1 MAGSIFV
8 RKEEEKLQ
16 IEAIKKSIRIFFEG
30 DVDYNQ
36 RLNFIDYDFSKDEDI
51 LKILN
56 AFDNK
61 YTINDL
67 TNLWKDTMITAYNKE
82 NKLIFIYDGLEKFT
96 LERKKTL
103 DNYPE
108 EFKIGF
114 PIELWK
120 SKCEEIQSKS
130 IVSLPLALKDSL
142 VDIICTKSG
151 YTVIRLMF
159 NEFNWTEEGAM
170 DRLVKII
177 GNTEKGN
184 SIVL

>member
-1 MAGSIFV
+1 MAGSIFI

-30 DVDYNQ
+30 DVEYNQ
-36 RLNFIDYDFSKDEDI
+36 RLNFIDYDFSKDKDI
-51 LKILN
+51 LKILD

-61 YTINDL
+61 YSINDL

-103 DNYPE
+103 ENYPE
-108 EFKIGF
+108 GFIIGF
-114 PIELWK
+114 PIEMWK
-120 SKCEEIQSKS
+120 EKCEEIQAKS

-159 NEFNWTEEGAM
+159 NEYNWTEEGAM
-170 DRLVKII
+170 DRLIKII
-177 GNTEKGN
+177 EN
-184 SIVL
+184 SEAGDTVIL